1 MAPCG
6 PKSAAARSP
15 GGLIQGDDGE
25 WYAAPPPPPGTP
37 QEGAEVYLRTGQ
49 VTPALTADFGLWLD
63 LHGAGLDW
71 RAYTGGRRIPR
82 WRLRLDAEYRA
93 VYHRI
98 ASERP

>member
-1 MAPCG
+1 MAQRG
-6 PKSAAARSP
+6 PKSPAPARSP
-15 GGLIQGDDGE
+15 GLVLGDDGE

-49 VTPALTADFGLWLD
+49 VTPALTADFVLWLD

-71 RAYTGGRRIPR
+71 RAYTGARRIPA

-93 VYHRI
+93 LYHRI
-98 ASERP
+98 ASERS